1 MSIRD
6 GYGLLQNAASYYY
19 TRVTPFV
26 HLHNHSDFSLL
37 KGAASVTELAET
49 AATLQQPAIALTDDG
64 NLFGVLDFFKACR
77 KAAVQPIIG
86 CDLFV
91 APADRRR
98 RGNEDGPN
106 RNGRLVLLV
115 QNETGYH
122 NLIRLSSLGYTEGF
136 YYKPR
141 VDHES
146 LATHHDGLIA
156 LTGSLSGEVARLL
169 LAGRRDRARAVLAG
183 YRDIYGDHNLYV
195 ELVDNGIPEQ
205 RALRRMLIELADEL
219 SLPLVAANDTYY
231 VAKED
236 ANAHDI
242 LMCIGS
248 GKKRDDASRFRFST
262 QEFYLKSGDEM
273 AALCSDRPEAIANS
287 VAIAERCAFE
297 LELPGASFPAYH
309 PPAGSGDGPAYLRTL
324 TARGLGE
331 RYERVDEAI
340 QARAES
346 ELDTIIELGFA
357 EYFLIVWDFI
367 AFARGRDIPV
377 GPGRGS
383 GAGSIVAYALK
394 ITDIDPLR
402 YGLLFER
409 FLNRDR
415 VSLPDFDIDFC
426 YERRGEV
433 IDYVTERYGR
443 DKVGQIIT
451 FGTLKAKAAIR
462 DVARVLGLDLDEADM
477 IAKLVPS
484 DLKITI
490 DTALEQE
497 PELAKLAAR
506 GGVHA
511 ELIEV
516 SRRLEYKHRH
526 ASTHAA
532 GIVIGERP
540 LVDYVPLYRDPRTG
554 QISTQYTM
562 EQLEDCGLV
571 KMDFLG
577 LKTLTLIRNT
587 EQLVR
592 ERVPD
597 FAIDR
602 VAEDDAATFGMLGRG
617 ESLAVFQFESSGMQ
631 DILKRAKPG
640 RIEDLIAL
648 NALYRPGPM
657 QFIDQ
662 FIDAKSGRTPIR
674 YPLPALEP
682 VLEETYGVIVYQ
694 EQVMQIVQIV
704 AGFSLGQAD
713 ILRRAMGKK
722 NRATMAAMKTDFIEG
737 ALARGY
743 RREEAEEIFELL
755 EPFAGYGFNKSHAA
769 AYSLLAYQ
777 TAYLK
782 ANYPVE
788 FMAANLSNE
797 SDNNDKF
804 AEYLEEARRMDIAV
818 RPPHVNHSGK
828 RFRGDANEVV
838 FGLAG
843 IKNVGSGAAD
853 HILAVRAAD
862 GPFSGLLDFAERV
875 DGRTVNRKT
884 VETLVKVGAFDG
896 LGHNRATLTAN
907 LDTLLDAAARTR
919 ENRESGQGSL
929 FDDEIGGDEQL
940 AIEHQAE
947 WTATERLT
955 NERELLGFYFSG
967 HPLDDY
973 RDRWR
978 KSTTLNLSRLAG
990 AERGAERV
998 LVAFLSKFRSILTKK
1013 GTRMAVGRLSD
1024 YHGEVEMVVFP
1035 PVYAKIGDA
1044 LEPNRVIGCSGML
1057 EDHAGGVQFVVSG
1070 VHRLDDL
1077 AEKPAV
1083 AVHLRLACDCSDET
1097 QLAELRAELSQV
1109 KGDAELYLHVGVNG
1123 SETIV
1128 RAGDQLRLSSSQE
1141 VLGRVQQHPLIA
1153 EVWSEE

>member
-1 MSIRD
+1 M
-6 GYGLLQNAASYYY
+6 QNAQSHYY
-19 TRVTPFV
+19 TVVTPFV

-37 KGAASVTELAET
+37 KGAAAVTELAAT
-49 AATLQQPAIALTDDG
+49 AAKLSQQAIAITDDG
-64 NLFGVLDFFKACR
+64 NLFGALSFFKACEQNG
-77 KAAVQPIIG
+77 VQPIIG

-91 APADRRR
+91 APADRHR

-106 RNGRLVLLV
+106 RNGRLVLLA

-122 NLIRLSSLGYTEGF
+122 NLMRLSSLGYTEGF

-141 VDHES
+141 VDHE
-146 LATHHDGLIA
+146 LLRTYHEGLIA
-156 LTGSLSGEVARLL
+156 LTGSINGEVPRLL
-169 LAGRRDRARAVLAG
+169 LANQHEQARAVLTT
-183 YRDIYGDHNLYV
+183 YRDIYGEQNVYV
-195 ELVDNGIPEQ
+195 ELVDNGIPDQ
-205 RALRRMLIELADEL
+205 RALRQMLIELADEL

-236 ANAHDI
+236 ANAQDI
-242 LMCIGS
+242 LMCIG
-248 GKKRDDASRFRFST
+248 GNKKRDEANRFRFST

-273 AALCSDRPEAIANS
+273 AALFADRPEAIANS

-297 LELPGASFPAYH
+297 LKLPGPSFPAYA
-309 PPAGSGDGPAYLRTL
+309 PPAGKGDGPTYLRHL
-324 TARGLGE
+324 TDAGLHE
-331 RYERVDEAI
+331 RYEHIDDAI
-340 QARAES
+340 RQRAEL
-346 ELDTIIELGFA
+346 ELNTIIELGFT

-394 ITDIDPLR
+394 ITDIDPLQ

-451 FGTLKAKAAIR
+451 FGTLKAKAVIR
-462 DVARVLGLDLDEADM
+462 DVARVLGLDFDEADA

-497 PELAKLAAR
+497 PELNKLAER
-506 GGVHA
+506 GGVYT
-511 ELIEV
+511 ELIDV
-516 SRRLEYKHRH
+516 SRRLENKHRH

-592 ERVPD
+592 ERVPE

-602 VAEDDAATFGMLGRG
+602 VAEDDEATFRMLGRG

-631 DILKRAKPG
+631 DILTRAKPG

-662 FIDAKSGRTPIR
+662 FVDAKSGRTPIR
-674 YPLPALEP
+674 YPLPALEA

-722 NRATMAAMKTDFIEG
+722 KKAIMAEMKTDFIEG
-737 ALARGY
+737 AAARDY
-743 RREEAEEIFELL
+743 STEQASEIFELL

-769 AYSLLAYQ
+769 AYSLLAYH

-797 SDNNDKF
+797 IANSDKF
-804 AEYLEEARRMDIAV
+804 AEYLDEARRMGIAV
-818 RPPHVNHSGK
+818 RPPHINSSGK
-828 RFRGDANEVV
+828 QFRADADEIV

-843 IKNVGSGAAD
+843 VKNVGSAAVD
-853 HILAVRAAD
+853 HILSVRD
-862 GPFSGLLDFAERV
+862 SEGQFTSLLDFAERI
-875 DGRTVNRKT
+875 DGRAVNRK
-884 VETLVKVGAFDG
+884 VIETLVKVGAFDG
-896 LGHNRATLTAN
+896 LGHNRATLIAN
-907 LDTLLDAAARTR
+907 LDTLLEAAARTR
-919 ENRESGQGSL
+919 ESRESGQASL
-929 FDDEIGGDEQL
+929 FGDEMSGDEQL
-940 AIEHQAE
+940 AIEHLPE
-947 WTATERLT
+947 WAATERLT
-955 NERELLGFYFSG
+955 HERELLGFYFSG

-990 AERGAERV
+990 AERGTEQV
-998 LVAFLSKFRSILTKK
+998 LVAFLSKFRSIVTKK

-1024 YHGEVEMVVFP
+1024 YNGEVEMVVFP
-1035 PVYAKIGDA
+1035 PVYAEVADA
-1044 LEPNRVIGCSGML
+1044 IEPNSVVGCTGVL
-1057 EDHAGGVQFVVSG
+1057 EDRGGSAQFVVAG
-1070 VHRLDDL
+1070 FHQLDEL
-1077 AEKPAV
+1077 AEKPA
-1083 AVHLRLACDCSDET
+1083 AEVHLRLASDCSDET

-1109 KGDAELYLHVGVNG
+1109 RGDSELYLHIGTNG

-1128 RAGDQLRLSSSQE
+1128 RAGDQLRLASSPE
-1141 VLGRVQQHPLIA
+1141 ALGRVQQHPLIA
-1153 EVWSEE
+1153 EVWSE